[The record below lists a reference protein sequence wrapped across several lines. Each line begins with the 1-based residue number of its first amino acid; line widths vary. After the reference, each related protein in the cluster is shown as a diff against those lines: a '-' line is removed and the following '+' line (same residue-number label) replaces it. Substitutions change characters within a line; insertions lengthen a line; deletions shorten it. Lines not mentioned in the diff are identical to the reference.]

1 MEASTTQEPTL
12 LYKFYRLLIIPALLW
27 YVWLAYLSL
36 TTPQGVTVVYA
47 EWGRLFGIFVG
58 VPVTIIVGFAIM
70 RYRPD
75 NIIGPVMIV
84 GAALGIAEPIKTLQL
99 SAQQLVLNNL
109 GLWIFLCSN
118 AIVVAHF
125 PSGKIHP
132 SWAKPFVYVLVVGG
146 VVTAI
151 ISTFGSSIAYGSDL
165 AYTEPLANPFL
176 LNFLAPI
183 SDEIYRA
190 DLVIAALIT
199 IGMILIFII
208 RYITTTR
215 LERKQLQWAIVGSV
229 LPGISPLLQIF
240 LNLRDEALFVT
251 STSIAISSVALP
263 ITIGIAILFYNL
275 WDITVIIRRTL
286 IYAVVSALLALTY
299 FTIVL
304 TAQTFLSGFIPED
317 NTLLI
322 VVSTLVIAAL
332 FNPIL
337 QRVQRVIDRLFY
349 RKRYDT
355 EATLEQFSE
364 KIRDAMDAQA
374 IEQHIVDTVTS
385 TIQPETI
392 SLWVVEPSQ
401 NSQV

>member
-1 MEASTTQEPTL
+1 MEVSTTQQTTL
-12 LYKFYRLLIIPALLW
+12 LYKFYRLLIAPALLW
-27 YVWLAYLSL
+27 YGWLAYLSL

-47 EWGRLFGIFVG
+47 EWARLFGIFVG

-70 RYRPD
+70 RYRSG
-75 NIIGPVMIV
+75 NIIGPALIV
-84 GAALGIAEPIKTLQL
+84 GTALGIAEPIKMLEL
-99 SAQQLVLNNL
+99 SAHQAVLNNL
-109 GLWIFLCSN
+109 GLWGFLCSS

-132 SWAKPFVYVLVVGG
+132 LWIKPFVYVLLAVG

-176 LNFLAPI
+176 LNFLEPI

-190 DLVIAALIT
+190 DLVIAGLIT
-199 IGMILIFII
+199 IGYIIIFII
-208 RYITTTR
+208 RYITTTK
-215 LERKQLQWAIVGSV
+215 LERKQLQWAIVGAI
-229 LPGISPLLQIF
+229 LPAISPLLQIF
-240 LNLRDEALFVT
+240 LNLTDEALFV
-251 STSIAISSVALP
+251 SSISIAISSVALP

-299 FTIVL
+299 FGIVL
-304 TAQTFLSGFIPED
+304 TTQTLLSGFIPED

-322 VVSTLVIAAL
+322 VISTLVIAAL
-332 FNPIL
+332 FNPL
-337 QRVQRVIDRLFY
+337 QQRVQRVIDRLFY
-349 RKRYDT
+349 RKRYDA
-355 EATLEQFSE
+355 EATLDQFSE

-374 IEQHIVDTVTS
+374 IEKHVLDTVKN

-392 SLWVVEPSQ
+392 SLWVVEKPRS
-401 NSQV
+401 